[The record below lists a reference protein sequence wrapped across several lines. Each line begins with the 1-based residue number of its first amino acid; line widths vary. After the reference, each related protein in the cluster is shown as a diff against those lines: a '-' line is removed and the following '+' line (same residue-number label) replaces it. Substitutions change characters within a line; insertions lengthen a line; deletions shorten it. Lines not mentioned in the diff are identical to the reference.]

1 MLSSHNFE
9 NSIIYCSLHSLEGII
24 SSETVSIRIL
34 VSDLG
39 VGNSQQAALLFC
51 CLFHKSS
58 VSDPDRSSSGVPRL
72 SVYRKHLR
80 HLLVSGRTY
89 VFWNVDVP

>member
-24 SSETVSIRIL
+24 SSETVSIQIL

-39 VGNSQQAALLFC
+39 VGNSQQAALLFFAVC
-51 CLFHKSS
+51 FISRLCLIPTGR
-58 VSDPDRSSSGVPRL
+58 VQACPDYLCIG
-72 SVYRKHLR
+72 
-80 HLLVSGRTY
+80 
-89 VFWNVDVP
+89 NI